1 MEHNA
6 SARINPYVHGARGLF
21 CLMVFVYHVVH
32 SGLPTFDLFAKG
44 LLGEAL
50 QTGKFGVEFFFGISG
65 IVILPS
71 LYRASSVM
79 TFILDRYARILPV
92 LWATVIAIAI
102 FGWLSGKGPGLLLV
116 GANLLAPPPFIDII
130 QINPAAW
137 SLGYEF
143 LFYGVCA
150 IVFLISGVSRPLA
163 LALAV
168 SSLILLVYY
177 PRALLMI
184 GGVLIAEKY
193 LSSTLLQSLAKY
205 PAIFFVLFLTVWR
218 GLELASATDY
228 VGFVTPA
235 YLSFH
240 DWISAFPVVVLGGVF
255 GTIFLLGL
263 SRGNGLFGRMLRW
276 QVMQWLG
283 TISFSFYLWPPIV
296 MAGVKLI
303 MYRTGVVDALGSG
316 SQLFFLLVSLP
327 PSLIVATISHRF
339 LEVKVTGQ
347 IRKRLDRTS
356 QAKPAVRPISQ
367 ALDGTEGGSLI
378 GEQSNVLDCSTSHRP
393 KTIAS

>member
-1 MEHNA
+1 MEHDT
-6 SARINPYVHGARGLF
+6 SAKFNPYVHGARGLF

-32 SGLPTFDLFAKG
+32 SGLPTFGFLASG
-44 LLGEAL
+44 ALGEAL

-71 LYRASSVM
+71 LYRAPSVVV
-79 TFILDRYARILPV
+79 FILDRYARILPV
-92 LWATVIAIAI
+92 LWVTVIAVAI
-102 FGWLSGKGPGLLLV
+102 FGWLSGKGPNLLLL

-143 LFYGVCA
+143 LFYGICS
-150 IVFLISGVSRPLA
+150 IIFFISGFSRSLA
-163 LALAV
+163 LALAAG
-168 SSLILLVYY
+168 SLIVLVFY

-205 PAIFFVLFLTVWR
+205 PAIFFVLFLTNWR

-235 YLSFH
+235 YLSFS
-240 DWISAFPVVVLGGVF
+240 DWIFAFPIVVLGGVF
-255 GTIFLLGL
+255 GTIFLLGV
-263 SRGNGLFGRMLRW
+263 SRGNGLFGKMLGSR
-276 QVMQWLG
+276 VMQWLG
-283 TISFSFYLWPPIV
+283 TISFSFYLWPPLV

-303 MYRTGVVDALGSG
+303 MYRTGMVDALGHG
-316 SQLFFLLVSLP
+316 SQLFFFLVSLP
-327 PSLIVATISHRF
+327 PSLIIAMISHRF

-347 IRKRLDRTS
+347 IRKRIDRIS
-356 QAKPAVRPISQ
+356 EAKPAVRPIIKDST
-367 ALDGTEGGSLI
+367 ALKEGT
-378 GEQSNVLDCSTSHRP
+378 
-393 KTIAS
+393 

>member
-1 MEHNA
+1 MEHA
-6 SARINPYVHGARGLF
+6 MSAKFNPYVHGARGLF

-32 SGLPTFDLFAKG
+32 SGLPTFDLFARG

-50 QTGKFGVEFFFGISG
+50 QTGKFGVEIFFGISG

-71 LYRASSVM
+71 LYRASSVVI
-79 TFILDRYARILPV
+79 FFLDRCARILPV

-102 FGWLSGKGPGLLLV
+102 FGWLSGKGAPSLLLV
-116 GANLLAPPPFIDII
+116 GANLLAPPPFIDIV

-150 IVFLISGVSRPLA
+150 VVFLISGFSRRLA

-168 SSLILLVYY
+168 SSLIFLVYY
-177 PRALLMI
+177 PRGILMI

-193 LSSTLLQSLAKY
+193 LSPIWLQSLAKY
-205 PAIFFVLFLTVWR
+205 PGIFFLLFLTVWR
-218 GLELASATDY
+218 SLELTGATDY

-235 YLSFH
+235 YLSLY
-240 DWISAFPVVVLGGVF
+240 DWISAFPLVVLGGIF
-255 GTIFLLGL
+255 GTIFLLGV
-263 SRGNGLFGRMLRW
+263 SSGNGLLGRMLCW
-276 QVMQWLG
+276 KVMQWLG
-283 TISFSFYLWPPIV
+283 TISFSFYLWPPLV

-303 MYRTGVVDALGSG
+303 MYRTGMVDALWHG
-316 SQLFFLLVSLP
+316 SQLFFFFVSLP
-327 PSLIVATISHRF
+327 PALLVATISHRF

-347 IRKRLDRTS
+347 IRKRIDKIS
-356 QAKPAVRPISQ
+356 EVKPAVRPIIKDPT
-367 ALDGTEGGSLI
+367 ALKEGT
-378 GEQSNVLDCSTSHRP
+378 
-393 KTIAS
+393 

>member
-1 MEHNA
+1 MEHDT
-6 SARINPYVHGARGLF
+6 SARFNPYVHGARGLF

-32 SGLPTFDLFAKG
+32 SGLPTFELFARG
-44 LLGEAL
+44 LFGEAL

-71 LYRASSVM
+71 LYRASSVV

-102 FGWLSGKGPGLLLV
+102 FGWVSGKGQSLLLV
-116 GANLLAPPPFIDII
+116 GANLLAPPPFIDVI

-150 IVFLISGVSRPLA
+150 VVFLISGFSRPLA
-163 LALAV
+163 LALAAG
-168 SSLILLVYY
+168 SLIFVVYY

-184 GGVLIAEKY
+184 GGVLVAEKY

-218 GLELASATDY
+218 GLELVSAADY

-235 YLSFH
+235 HLSFH
-240 DWISAFPVVVLGGVF
+240 DWISAFPFVVLGGLF
-255 GTIFLLGL
+255 GTIFLLGM
-263 SRGNGLFGRMLRW
+263 SRGNGPFGRMLSW
-276 QVMQWLG
+276 PVMQWLG
-283 TISFSFYLWPPIV
+283 TISFSFYLWPPLV

-303 MYRTGVVDALGSG
+303 MYRTGMVDALGHG
-316 SQLFFLLVSLP
+316 SQLVFFLVSLP
-327 PSLIVATISHRF
+327 PSLVVATISHRF
-339 LEVKVTGQ
+339 LEVKATGR
-347 IRKRLDRTS
+347 IRKRIDRIS
-356 QAKPAVRPISQ
+356 QAKPAVRPIMED
-367 ALDGTEGGSLI
+367 ATAKEGT
-378 GEQSNVLDCSTSHRP
+378 
-393 KTIAS
+393 

>member
-1 MEHNA
+1 MNA
-6 SARINPYVHGARGLF
+6 RFNPYVHGARGFF

-65 IVILPS
+65 IVILPT
-71 LYRASSVM
+71 LYRASSVV
-79 TFILDRYARILPV
+79 TFVFDRCARILPV

-102 FGWLSGKGPGLLLV
+102 FGWLSGKGAPSLLLV
-116 GANLLAPPPFIDII
+116 GANLLAPPPFIDIV

-150 IVFLISGVSRPLA
+150 VVFLISGFSRPLA

-177 PRALLMI
+177 PRAILMI
-184 GGVLIAEKY
+184 GGVLVAEKY
-193 LSSTLLQSLAKY
+193 LSPSWLQSLAKY
-205 PAIFFVLFLTVWR
+205 PAVFFVLFLTVWR
-218 GLELASATDY
+218 SLELGGITDY

-235 YLSFH
+235 YLSLH
-240 DWISAFPVVVLGGVF
+240 DWISALPLVVLGGVF
-255 GTIFLLGL
+255 GTIFLLGA
-263 SRGNGLFGRMLRW
+263 SSGNGLLGRMLRW
-276 QVMQWLG
+276 KVMQWLG
-283 TISFSFYLWPPIV
+283 TISYSFYLWPPLV

-303 MYRTGVVDALGSG
+303 MYRTGMVDALGHG
-316 SQLFFLLVSLP
+316 SQLFFFLISLP
-327 PSLIVATISHRF
+327 PSLLVATISHRF

-347 IRKRLDRTS
+347 IRKRIDKLS
-356 QAKPAVRPISQ
+356 EVKPTVRPIIKDPT
-367 ALDGTEGGSLI
+367 ALKEGT
-378 GEQSNVLDCSTSHRP
+378 
-393 KTIAS
+393 

>member
-1 MEHNA
+1 MEHDT
-6 SARINPYVHGARGLF
+6 SARFNPYVHGARGLF

-32 SGLPTFDLFAKG
+32 SGLPTFDLFARG
-44 LLGEAL
+44 PLGEAL

-71 LYRASSVM
+71 LYRAPSVVA
-79 TFILDRYARILPV
+79 FILDRYARILPV
-92 LWATVIAIAI
+92 LWVTVIAIAL
-102 FGWLSGKGPGLLLV
+102 FGWLSGKGPSLLLV

-143 LFYGVCA
+143 LFYGVCTV
-150 IVFLISGVSRPLA
+150 VFFISGFSRPLA
-163 LALAV
+163 LALAAA
-168 SSLILLVYY
+168 SLIFLLYY

-205 PAIFFVLFLTVWR
+205 PAIFFVLFLTDWR
-218 GLELASATDY
+218 GLELAGATDY
-228 VGFVTPA
+228 VGLVTPA
-235 YLSFH
+235 YLSFS
-240 DWISAFPVVVLGGVF
+240 DWIVAFPFVVLGGVF
-255 GTIFLLGL
+255 GTIFLLGV
-263 SRGNGLFGRMLRW
+263 SRGNGLLGRMLGW
-276 QVMQWLG
+276 PVMQWLG
-283 TISFSFYLWPPIV
+283 TISFSFYLWPPLV

-303 MYRTGVVDALGSG
+303 MYRTGMVDALGPG

-327 PSLIVATISHRF
+327 PSLIIATISHRL

-347 IRKRLDRTS
+347 IRKRIDRIS
-356 QAKPAVRPISQ
+356 EAKPAVRPIIKDST
-367 ALDGTEGGSLI
+367 ALEEGT
-378 GEQSNVLDCSTSHRP
+378 
-393 KTIAS
+393 

>member
-1 MEHNA
+1 M
-6 SARINPYVHGARGLF
+6 SARFNPYVHGARGLF

-32 SGLPTFDLFAKG
+32 SGLPTFDLFAEG

-71 LYRASSVM
+71 LYRASSVV
-79 TFILDRYARILPV
+79 TFFLDRCARILPV

-102 FGWLSGKGPGLLLV
+102 FGWLSGNGAPSLLLV
-116 GANLLAPPPFIDII
+116 GANLLAPPPFIDIV

-150 IVFLISGVSRPLA
+150 VVFFTSGFSRPLA

-168 SSLILLVYY
+168 SSLIFLVYY

-193 LSSTLLQSLAKY
+193 LSPTWLQSLAKY
-205 PAIFFVLFLTVWR
+205 PAVFFVLFLTVWR
-218 GLELASATDY
+218 SLELAGATDY

-235 YLSFH
+235 YLSLY
-240 DWISAFPVVVLGGVF
+240 DWISAFPLVVLGGVF
-255 GTIFLLGL
+255 GTIFLLGV
-263 SRGNGLFGRMLRW
+263 SSGNGLLGRMLRW
-276 QVMQWLG
+276 KVMQWLG
-283 TISFSFYLWPPIV
+283 TISYSFYLWPPLV

-303 MYRTGVVDALGSG
+303 MYRTGMVDALGHG
-316 SQLFFLLVSLP
+316 SQLFFFLVSLP
-327 PSLIVATISHRF
+327 PSLLVATISHRF

-347 IRKRLDRTS
+347 IRKRIDKIS
-356 QAKPAVRPISQ
+356 EVKPAVRSIVKDPT
-367 ALDGTEGGSLI
+367 ALKEGT
-378 GEQSNVLDCSTSHRP
+378 
-393 KTIAS
+393 

>member
-1 MEHNA
+1 
-6 SARINPYVHGARGLF
+6 
-21 CLMVFVYHVVH
+21 MVFVYHVVH
-32 SGLPTFDLFAKG
+32 SGLPTFEWFARG
-44 LLGEAL
+44 VLGEAL

-71 LYRASSVM
+71 LYRASSVV

-102 FGWLSGKGPGLLLV
+102 FGWLAGKDQSLLLL
-116 GANLLAPPPFIDII
+116 GANLLAPPPFIDVV

-150 IVFLISGVSRPLA
+150 VVFLTSGFSRPLA
-163 LALAV
+163 LALAAG
-168 SSLILLVYY
+168 SLIFVVYY

-184 GGVLIAEKY
+184 GGVLVAEKY
-193 LSSTLLQSLAKY
+193 LSSRLLQSLAKY
-205 PAIFFVLFLTVWR
+205 PAVFFVLFLTVWR

-235 YLSFH
+235 HLSFH
-240 DWISAFPVVVLGGVF
+240 DWISAFPFVVLGGVF
-255 GTIFLLGL
+255 GTIFLLGM
-263 SRGNGLFGRMLRW
+263 SRGNGPFGRMLRW
-276 QVMQWLG
+276 PVMQRLG
-283 TISFSFYLWPPIV
+283 TISFSFYLWPPLV

-303 MYRTGVVDALGSG
+303 MYRTGVVDALGQG
-316 SQLFFLLVSLP
+316 SQLVFFLVSLP

-339 LEVKVTGQ
+339 LEVKATGQ
-347 IRKRLDRTS
+347 IRKRIDRLS
-356 QAKPAVRPISQ
+356 KVKPAARPIMEDAT
-367 ALDGTEGGSLI
+367 ALKEGT
-378 GEQSNVLDCSTSHRP
+378 
-393 KTIAS
+393 

>member
-1 MEHNA
+1 MEHDT
-6 SARINPYVHGARGLF
+6 SARFNPYVHGARGLF

-32 SGLPTFDLFAKG
+32 SGLPTFGLFASG
-44 LLGEAL
+44 PLGEAL

-71 LYRASSVM
+71 LYRAPSVM
-79 TFILDRYARILPV
+79 AFILDRYARILPV
-92 LWATVIAIAI
+92 LWVTVMGVAI
-102 FGWLSGKGPGLLLV
+102 FGWLSGKGPSLLMV

-143 LFYGVCA
+143 LFYGVCSV
-150 IVFLISGVSRPLA
+150 IFFISGFSRTLA
-163 LALAV
+163 LASAAG
-168 SSLILLVYY
+168 SLIFLVFY

-193 LSSTLLQSLAKY
+193 LSSTLLQSFAKY
-205 PAIFFVLFLTVWR
+205 PAIFFVLFLTAWR

-235 YLSFH
+235 YLSFN
-240 DWISAFPVVVLGGVF
+240 DWIVAFPVVVLGGVF
-255 GTIFLLGL
+255 GTIFLLGV
-263 SRGNGLFGRMLRW
+263 SRGNGLVGRVLGW
-276 QVMQWLG
+276 PVTQWLG
-283 TISFSFYLWPPIV
+283 TISFSFYLWPPLV

-303 MYRTGVVDALGSG
+303 MYRTGMVDILGHG
-316 SQLFFLLVSLP
+316 SQLFFFLISLP
-327 PSLIVATISHRF
+327 PSLIMAAISHRL

-347 IRKRLDRTS
+347 IRKRIDRIS
-356 QAKPAVRPISQ
+356 EARPVVRPIIKD
-367 ALDGTEGGSLI
+367 ATAIEERI
-378 GEQSNVLDCSTSHRP
+378 
-393 KTIAS
+393 

>member
-1 MEHNA
+1 
-6 SARINPYVHGARGLF
+6 
-21 CLMVFVYHVVH
+21 MVFVYHVVH
-32 SGLPTFDLFAKG
+32 SGLPTFDLFARG

-50 QTGKFGVEFFFGISG
+50 QSGKFGVEFFFGISG

-71 LYRASSVM
+71 LYRASSVV

-92 LWATVIAIAI
+92 LWTTVIAIAI
-102 FGWLSGKGPGLLLV
+102 SGWLSGKGPSLLLV

-150 IVFLISGVSRPLA
+150 VVFLVSGVSRPLA

-168 SSLILLVYY
+168 SSLVLLVYY

-193 LSSTLLQSLAKY
+193 LSSTTLQSLAKY

-240 DWISAFPVVVLGGVF
+240 DWISAFPFVVLGGVF
-255 GTIFLLGL
+255 GTIFLLGM

-303 MYRTGVVDALGSG
+303 MYRTGMVDALGSG
-316 SQLFFLLVSLP
+316 SQLFFLLASLP
-327 PSLIVATISHRF
+327 PSLVIATISHRL
-339 LEVKVTGQ
+339 LEVKMTGQ
-347 IRKRLDRTS
+347 IRRRLDRA
-356 QAKPAVRPISQ
+356 AKPAVRPINQ
-367 ALDGTEGGSLI
+367 ALDGTQGGNLI